1 MSIGYGKSR
10 CIESRIYHLQQV
22 TQFLLAHR
30 TTGFL
35 MTQLP
40 KGLYDRLIRADELD
54 DINQLVSDNQATVRP
69 LSAHETREY
78 LLNEL
83 INRLPELLDKI
94 SSATGTDLEHSQTEL
109 QLISTLLKTA
119 RLETK
124 IGTETDLIAN
134 PPQVLKSIHD
144 KDMPGVYPITGLRT
158 PWLFSSSRSEPSL
171 LQELIA
177 ELQAVDSVDILVSFI
192 TWSGVRKIIDILKQA
207 TAVDAKGQS
216 RTRFRILTT
225 TYIGATEARAV
236 NALAE
241 LPNVDLKISLDG
253 RRTRLH
259 AKAWIFN
266 RQSGFGSAF
275 IGSANLSESALI
287 SGIEW
292 TVKLTQVSNAA
303 IFKNAQAHFETL
315 WNDGEFQP
323 YDPNNQE
330 HRDALEKALQVERYR
345 GNIGNNNLEPI
356 AIQTWFDL
364 SPKPYQQEMLVRLAT
379 ERSHQRYRNLVVAA
393 TGTGKT
399 VVAAFD
405 YARLAKEQGG
415 QPRLLFIA
423 HRIQILQQAINTFR
437 QVLRDTNFADLLDGN
452 NQPNQY
458 DHLFATINTVH
469 SRDLISKYGANYWSM
484 VIIDE
489 AHHLPASSFHK
500 VATTI
505 KPKILLGLTATPE
518 RTDGKSL
525 NHYFDPRPDGSPAV
539 TLRLWD
545 ALDQELLAPFEYYA
559 SHDEIDLSS
568 IHWKQANVDRQLD
581 NIISA
586 SDIRARSAL
595 VAISTYVSDIN
606 KLKAVGF
613 CISVN
618 HAVFMA
624 DYFNKHKLPALAITG
639 KHTQKERDQA
649 ISQLKQGTIKVIF
662 TCDLFNEGVD
672 IPDVNTLLLLRPT
685 QSAVIFQQQIGR
697 GLRLAQD
704 KASCLVLDFVGSYSK
719 EFRFDI
725 LLRTLT
731 GQTRLALKESVE
743 KGFGLLP
750 TGCHV
755 QFDRVARQRVLDSLK
770 AALRLNVTRLT
781 AELIAWANTKNK
793 HQITL
798 KDFLIENTLEMSDV
812 YTGRYSWTELKRR
825 AQLTTLN
832 EGPRESEL
840 LGRIGSILY
849 VDDITI
855 LNAWREALESNT
867 IDETRLQILAHS
879 FLVRQTEL
887 ITPLDFISLIEQH
900 PAIKAEL
907 LEVIA
912 WRLEQSF
919 HFSLPLDNTPS
930 TWALCLHNRYSRSDI
945 ITAIGYA
952 NANKRPAFREG
963 CLALSED
970 KIELMF
976 VTLDKSTGFAERV
989 QYHDYAISPTLFH
1002 WQSQNVASAKNPTGQ
1017 RYLESV
1023 NKTNPNGWRFF
1034 LFVRENQET
1043 AYASL
1048 GEVVLVKAEGEKP
1061 ISITWQL
1068 INAMPIE
1075 LFRHF
1080 SILKAA

>member
-1 MSIGYGKSR
+1 
-10 CIESRIYHLQQV
+10 
-22 TQFLLAHR
+22 
-30 TTGFL
+30 
-35 MTQLP
+35 MTKLS
-40 KGLYDRLIRADELD
+40 KGLYDRLIREDELEE
-54 DINQLVSDNQATVRP
+54 INKLVTDNQATIRIPSSVQ
-69 LSAHETREY
+69 TREY
-78 LLNEL
+78 LINEL

-94 SSATGTDLEHSQTEL
+94 SSSIGDDLEQSQAEL

-119 RLETK
+119 RLEAKNTV
-124 IGTETDLIAN
+124 ESDLIAN
-134 PPQVLKSIHD
+134 PLQVLKSIHESN
-144 KDMPGVYPITGLRT
+144 MPGIFPITGLRT

-207 TAVDAKGQS
+207 TAVDANGQS

-266 RQSGFGSAF
+266 RQSGFGTAF

-292 TVKLTQVSNAA
+292 TVKLTQASNEAV
-303 IFKNAQAHFETL
+303 FKNAQAHFETL
-315 WNDGEFQP
+315 WNDSEFSH
-323 YDPNNQE
+323 YDPTNQA
-330 HRDALEKALQVERYR
+330 HREALENALKKESRH
-345 GNIGNNNLEPI
+345 GNNSSNIYEPI
-356 AIQTWFDL
+356 AIQSWFDL
-364 SPKPYQQEMLVRLAT
+364 SPKSYQQEMLDRLAT
-379 ERSHQRYRNLVVAA
+379 ERAHQRYRNLVVAA

-415 QPRLLFIA
+415 HPRLLFIA
-423 HRIQILQQAINTFR
+423 HRIQILQQAIYTFR
-437 QVLRDTNFADLLDGN
+437 QVLRDTNFAELLDGN
-452 NQPNQY
+452 NKASQH

-469 SRDLISKYGANYWSM
+469 SRDLVSQYGVDYWNM

-489 AHHLPASSFHK
+489 AHHLPANSFDEFVSS
-500 VATTI
+500 I

-525 NHYFDPRPDGSPAV
+525 NQYFDARPDGSPSV

-545 ALDQELLAPFEYYA
+545 ALDQELLCPFEYYA
-559 SHDEIDLSS
+559 SHDDIDLSN
-568 IHWKQANVDRQLD
+568 INWKQVNVDAQLGK
-581 NIISA
+581 IISA

-595 VAISTYVSDIN
+595 LATETYVGDIN
-606 KLKAVGF
+606 KMKAIGF
-613 CISVN
+613 CISVS
-618 HAVFMA
+618 HAEFMA
-624 DYFNKHKLPALAITG
+624 EYFNAHGIPAISITG
-639 KHTQKERDQA
+639 QHNQQERDSA
-649 ISQLKQGTIKVIF
+649 INKLTQGLIKVIF

-672 IPDVNTLLLLRPT
+672 IPDVNTLFLLRPT
-685 QSAVIFQQQIGR
+685 QSPVIFQQQIGR
-697 GLRLAQD
+697 GLRLAQN
-704 KASCLVLDFVGSYSK
+704 KSSCLVLDFIGTYSK

-731 GQTRLALKESVE
+731 GQNKASLKESVD

-750 TGCHV
+750 TGCHI
-755 QFDRVARQRVLDSLK
+755 QFDRVARDRVLQNLK
-770 AALRLNVTRLT
+770 SALKLNITRLVV
-781 AELIAWANTKNK
+781 ELVAWANTKNK
-793 HQITL
+793 NEITL
-798 KDFLIENTLEMSDV
+798 KDFLVENSLEITDIYS
-812 YTGRYSWTELKRR
+812 GKYSWTELKRR
-825 AQLTTLN
+825 AQIPTLS
-832 EGPRESEL
+832 EGPRETEL
-840 LGRIGSILY
+840 LGRVGSLLY
-849 VDDITI
+849 VDDIKI
-855 LNAWREALESNT
+855 LNAWRDALVLNT
-867 IDETRLQILAHS
+867 IDEIRVQILAHT
-879 FLVRQTEL
+879 FLVKQTEL
-887 ITPLDFISLIEQH
+887 ITPFDFINLINQH
-900 PAIKAEL
+900 PAIKDEL
-907 LEVIA
+907 RELID
-912 WRLEQSF
+912 WRLEQSI
-919 HFSLPLDNTPS
+919 HPYLHLENTPL
-930 TWALCLHNRYSRSDI
+930 TWALSLHNRYSRSDI
-945 ITAIGYA
+945 ITAVGYA

-963 CLALSED
+963 CLALSEY

-976 VTLDKSTGFAERV
+976 VTLDKSTGFSERV

-1002 WQSQNVASAKNPTGQ
+1002 WQSQNVASSKNPTGK

-1023 NKTNPNGWRFF
+1023 EDADTNGWRFF
-1034 LFVRENQET
+1034 LFVRENQDT

-1048 GEVVLVKAEGEKP
+1048 GEAVLIKAEGEKP

-1068 INAMPIE
+1068 KNAMPME

-1080 SILKAA
+1080 SILKSA

>member
-1 MSIGYGKSR
+1 M
-10 CIESRIYHLQQV
+10 
-22 TQFLLAHR
+22 
-30 TTGFL
+30 TT
-35 MTQLP
+35 LP
-40 KGLYDRLIRADELD
+40 IGLYDRLISEDELD
-54 DINQLVSDNQATVRP
+54 DIKRLISNNQASVRP
-69 LSAHETREY
+69 SSAHETREY
-78 LLNEL
+78 LINDL
-83 INRLPELLDKI
+83 INRLPELLDKM
-94 SSATGTDLEHSQTEL
+94 SAATGSDFEQSQTEL
-109 QLISTLLKTA
+109 QFISTLLKTT
-119 RLETK
+119 RLAAKNEVE
-124 IGTETDLIAN
+124 IVQIAH
-134 PPQVLKSIHD
+134 PPQILKSIHD
-144 KDMPGVYPITGLRT
+144 KDMPGVFPITGLRT

-177 ELQAVDSVDILVSFI
+177 ELHAVDNVDILVSFI

-241 LPNVDLKISLDG
+241 LPNVNLKISLDG

-259 AKAWIFN
+259 AKAWIFQ

-292 TVKLTQVSNAA
+292 TVKLTQASNAA

-315 WNDGEFQP
+315 WNDGEFLH

-330 HRDALEKALQVERYR
+330 HRDALEKALQTERYR
-345 GNIGNNNLEPI
+345 GTNANNNLEPI

-364 SPKPYQQEMLVRLAT
+364 SPKPYQQEMLDRLAT
-379 ERSHQRYRNLVVAA
+379 ERAHQRYRNLIVAA

-399 VVAAFD
+399 VVTAFD

-423 HRIQILQQAINTFR
+423 HRIQILQQAISTFR
-437 QVLRDTNFADLLDGN
+437 QVLHDTNFADLLDGN
-452 NQPNQY
+452 NQASQH

-469 SRDLISKYGANYWSM
+469 SRDLISRYGADYWNM

-489 AHHLPASSFHK
+489 AHHLPAQSFDK
-500 VATTI
+500 VASTI

-568 IHWKQANVDRQLD
+568 INWKQANVDVQLD
-581 NIISA
+581 KIISA

-595 VAISTYVSDIN
+595 IAINTYVSDLN
-606 KLKAVGF
+606 KLKAIGF

-618 HAVFMA
+618 HADFMA
-624 DYFNKHKLPALAITG
+624 EYFNKHSLPALAITG
-639 KHTQKERDQA
+639 KHTQKERDHA
-649 ISQLKQGTIKVIF
+649 ISQLKHGTIKIIF

-685 QSAVIFQQQIGR
+685 QSPVIFQQQIGR
-697 GLRLAQD
+697 GLRLARD
-704 KASCLVLDFVGSYSK
+704 KTSCLVLDFVGSYSK

-731 GQTRLALKESVE
+731 GQTRLAIKESVE

-750 TGCHV
+750 TGCHI
-755 QFDRVARQRVLDSLK
+755 QFDRVARQRVLESLK
-770 AALRLNVTRLT
+770 SALKLNVTRLT

-793 HQITL
+793 NQITL
-798 KDFLIENTLEMSDV
+798 KNFLIENTLEISDV
-812 YTGRYSWTELKRR
+812 YSGKYSWTELKRR
-825 AQLTTLN
+825 AQLPTLKQ
-832 EGPRESEL
+832 GPRESEL

-855 LNAWREALESNT
+855 LNSWCNALAVNT
-867 IDETRLQILAHS
+867 LDETRLQILAHS
-879 FLVRQTEL
+879 FLVKQTEL
-887 ITPLDFISLIEQH
+887 ITPVDFINLIAQH

-919 HFSLPLDNTPS
+919 HQPSPLDNTPL
-930 TWALCLHNRYSRSDI
+930 TWVLCLHNRYSRSDI

-952 NANKRPAFREG
+952 NATKRPAFREG
-963 CLALSED
+963 CLPLSEY

-976 VTLDKSTGFAERV
+976 VTLDKSSGFAERI

-1002 WQSQNVASAKNPTGQ
+1002 WQSQNVAGSKNPTGQ

-1034 LFVRENQET
+1034 LFVRENQDT

-1048 GEVVLVKAEGEKP
+1048 GEVILVKAEGEKP

-1068 INAMPIE
+1068 NNAMPTE